1 MIHCF
6 KRCMAVVAL
15 ALVALAGAG
24 VVHAYWSTG
33 SNPGGNGRASDG
45 SLPTVAAPA
54 ASLAGRAATVSWAQS
69 LVAGSPLG
77 QLAGGGYTLTRYAE
91 SAPATPIASGGT
103 CAGDVSGAS
112 DPLSCTEPS
121 LPTGRWRYTVT
132 AKLYNWAGAA
142 SAQSTSVVIAPDAP
156 ISVALT
162 NGGGTGSTYINVTN
176 QASLTFDV
184 ALPSTSLTSDTVTL
198 SLTDGSTTVTTSAAG
213 INGGGTRT
221 FTSIDASGLA
231 DGPITVSA
239 SATSSDGDPSSSTS
253 ITRTKDTVTPT
264 LLTLTMKDTNAN
276 GKVDHAV
283 ATFSEALAAYSAGT
297 TPWTLS
303 NVPSAGNLASVTTS
317 GTAATL
323 TITEGAGAPDTAVN
337 SFTIALA
344 SNATGIRDAAGNQ
357 ASFTTT
363 SPTDNAKPVL
373 VAGTLAMKDTDGN
386 GKIDQATASFS
397 EPLAPSTDT
406 APWTLTNVPSA
417 GTLAAVSTSG
427 TTATLTI
434 SEGAGAANTA
444 VGTFKI
450 ALAASATG
458 IRDAAGNQSTLAATA
473 PADQATPVLISLVMQ
488 DTNANGKVDHAV
500 ATFSEALAAYSAGTT
515 PWTLSNVP
523 SAGNLAS
530 VTTSGTAATLTITEG
545 AGAPDTAVNSFTI
558 ALASN
563 ATGIRDAAGNQASFT
578 TTSPTDNAKPV
589 LVAGTL
595 AMKDTDGNGKI
606 DQATASF
613 SEPLAPS
620 TDTAPWTLTN
630 VPSAGTL
637 AAVST
642 SGTTA
647 TLTISEGAGAANTAV
662 GTFKIALAASATGI
676 RDAAGN
682 QSTLAAT
689 APADQATPVL
699 ISLVM
704 QDTNAN
710 GKVDHAVATFSEAL
724 AAYSAGTTPW
734 TLSNVPSAGNL
745 ASVTTSGTAA
755 TLTITEGAGAPD
767 TAVNSFTIAL
777 ASNATG
783 IRDAAGN
790 QASFTTT
797 SPTDNAKPVL
807 VAGTLAMK
815 DTDGNGKIDQAT
827 ASFSEP
833 LAPSTDTAPWTLTN
847 VPSAGTL
854 AAVSTSGTT
863 ATLTISEG
871 AGAANTAVGTFK
883 IALAASATGIRDAA
897 GNQSTLAATAPAD
910 QATPVLIS
918 LVMQDT
924 NANGKVD
931 HAVATFSE
939 ALAAYSAGTT
949 PWTLSNVPS
958 AGNLASV
965 TTSGTA
971 ATLTITEGAGAPD
984 TAVNSFTIALASNA
998 TGIRDAAGNQASFTT
1013 TSPTDNAKPVP
1024 VNVVSANNGITAGLM
1039 EAADTFIVT
1048 FSEPI
1053 ATAIGPSTTITET
1066 DPSGAGN
1073 DKLTITGLTAAAGVA
1088 TGSNAYI
1095 LTDNTSAAFASST
1108 ISKSGAVITA
1118 TVAGACSG
1126 TCDANITAGI
1136 GALVFTP
1143 DPTLQDAAGNAAAG
1157 SFTTAAAF
1165 RLF

>member
-1 MIHCF
+1 MST
-6 KRCMAVVAL
+6 RCRRFTIVTACAVL
-15 ALVALAGAG
+15 ALAGAG
-24 VVHAYWSTG
+24 VVRAYWTAG
-33 SNPGGNGRASDG
+33 SNPGGNGRASAG
-45 SLPTVAAPA
+45 SLPSAAIPSG
-54 ASLAGRAATVSWAQS
+54 SLIGRNATVSWAQAI
-69 LVAGSPLG
+69 VMGSPLG
-77 QLAGGGYTLTRYAE
+77 QLAGGGYAVTRYAE
-91 SAPATPIASGGT
+91 SAPATPILVGGT
-103 CAGDVSGAS
+103 CSGNISGAP
-112 DPLSCTEPS
+112 DPLSCAEPS

-132 AKLYNWAGAA
+132 PTLYSWVGGM
-142 SAQSTSVVIAPDAP
+142 SAQSASVAVAPDPPA
-156 ISVALT
+156 SVALT
-162 NGGGTGSTYINVTN
+162 NGGGTGNAYIN
-176 QASLTFDV
+176 ASNDLNLAFDV
-184 ALPSTSLTSDTVTL
+184 VLPATSLASDTITL
-198 SLTDGSTTVTTSAAG
+198 TLTDGSTIRTLTAAG
-213 INGGGTRT
+213 ITGGGTRT
-221 FTSIDASGLA
+221 FAGIDASPFA
-231 DGPITVSA
+231 DGLITVSA
-239 SATSSDGDPSSSTS
+239 SATSSYGDSSSSTS
-253 ITRTKDTVTPT
+253 ITRTKDTVKPS
-264 LLTLTMKDTNAN
+264 LLTLVMQDTNTN

-297 TPWTLS
+297 APWTLS
-303 NVPSAGNLASVTTS
+303 NVPSAGSLASVAVAGS
-317 GTAATL
+317 AATL
-323 TITEGAGAPDTAVN
+323 TITEGAGAADTAVN
-337 SFTIALA
+337 AFTIALA
-344 SNATGIRDAAGNQ
+344 TNATGIRDAAGNQ

-373 VAGTLAMKDTDGN
+373 VAGTLAMKDSDGN
-386 GKIDQATASFS
+386 GKIDQATVSFS
-397 EPLAPSTDT
+397 EPLAVSTDT
-406 APWTLTNVPSA
+406 TPWTLTNVPSA

-458 IRDAAGNQSTLAATA
+458 IRDAAGNQASFAATA
-473 PADQATPVLISLVMQ
+473 PADQATPVLVSLVMQ
-488 DTNANGKVDHAV
+488 DTNTNGKVDHAV
-500 ATFSEALAAYSAGTT
+500 ATFSEALAAYSAGTA

-523 SAGNLAS
+523 SAGSLAS
-530 VTTSGTAATLTITEG
+530 VAVAGSAATLTITEG
-545 AGAPDTAVNSFTI
+545 AGAADTAVNAFTI
-558 ALASN
+558 ALATN

-595 AMKDTDGNGKI
+595 AMKDSDGNGKI
-606 DQATASF
+606 DQATVSF
-613 SEPLAPS
+613 SEPLAVS
-620 TDTAPWTLTN
+620 TDTTPWTLTN

-682 QSTLAAT
+682 QASFAAT

-699 ISLVM
+699 VSLVM
-704 QDTNAN
+704 QDTNTN

-724 AAYSAGTTPW
+724 AAYSAGTAPW
-734 TLSNVPSAGNL
+734 TLSNVPSAGSL
-745 ASVTTSGTAA
+745 ASVAVAGSAA
-755 TLTITEGAGAPD
+755 TLTITEGAGAAD
-767 TAVNSFTIAL
+767 TAVNAFTIAL
-777 ASNATG
+777 ATNATG

-815 DTDGNGKIDQAT
+815 DSDGNGKIDQAT
-827 ASFSEP
+827 VSFSEP
-833 LAPSTDTAPWTLTN
+833 LAVSTDTTPWTLTN

-897 GNQSTLAATAPAD
+897 GNQASFAATAPAD
-910 QATPVLIS
+910 QATPVLVS

-924 NANGKVD
+924 NTNGKVD

-939 ALAAYSAGTT
+939 ALAAYSAGTA

-958 AGNLASV
+958 AGSLASV
-965 TTSGTA
+965 AVAGSA
-971 ATLTITEGAGAPD
+971 ATLTITEGAGAAD
-984 TAVNSFTIALASNA
+984 TAVNAFTIALATNA

-1024 VNVVSANNGITAGLM
+1024 VSVISTNNALTAGLI
-1039 EAADTFIVT
+1039 EAGDTFIVT

-1053 ATAIGPSTTITET
+1053 ATAIGPTATITET

-1073 DKLTITGLTAAAGVA
+1073 DRLTIAGLTAPAGIV

-1095 LTDNTSAAFASST
+1095 ATDNTSAAFSSST
-1108 ISKSGAVITA
+1108 LSKLGAVITA

-1126 TCDANITAGI
+1126 TCGANITAGT
-1136 GALVFTP
+1136 GALAFTP
-1143 DPTLQDAAGNAAAG
+1143 DPALQDAAGNAAAG
-1157 SFTTAAAF
+1157 SLTTAAAF

>member
-6 KRCMAVVAL
+6 KRSMAVVAL
-15 ALVALAGAG
+15 MLVALAGAG

-54 ASLAGRAATVSWAQS
+54 ASLAGRNATVSWAQS
-69 LVAGSPLG
+69 SVKNSPLG
-77 QLAGGGYTLTRYAE
+77 QLAGGSYTVTRYAE
-91 SAPATPIASGGT
+91 SAPTTPIASSGA
-103 CAGDVSGAS
+103 CAGSVSGAS
-112 DPLSCTEPS
+112 DPLSCAEPS

-132 AKLYNWAGAA
+132 PTLYNWAGAA

-162 NGGGTGSTYINVTN
+162 NGGGTGSAYINVTN
-176 QASLTFDV
+176 QGSLTFDV

-198 SLTDGSTTVTTSAAG
+198 SLSDGSTTVTATAAG
-213 INGGGTRT
+213 IDGGGTRT
-221 FTSIDASGLA
+221 FTGMDASGLA
-231 DGPITVSA
+231 DGSITVSA
-239 SATSSDGDPSSSTS
+239 SAASSYGDPSSSTS

-264 LLTLTMKDTNAN
+264 LLTLMMKDTNTN

-297 TPWTLS
+297 TPWTLN
-303 NVPSAGNLASVTTS
+303 NVPSGGNLASVTTS

-344 SNATGIRDAAGNQ
+344 TNATGIRDAAGNQ

-473 PADQATPVLISLVMQ
+473 PTDQASPVLISLVMQ
-488 DTNANGKVDHAV
+488 DTNTNGKVDHAV

-515 PWTLSNVP
+515 PWTLNNVP
-523 SAGNLAS
+523 SGGNLAS

-558 ALASN
+558 ALATN

-689 APADQATPVL
+689 APTDQASPVL

-704 QDTNAN
+704 QDTNTN

-734 TLSNVPSAGNL
+734 TLNNVPSGGNL

-777 ASNATG
+777 ATNATG

-897 GNQSTLAATAPAD
+897 GNQSTLAATAPTD
-910 QATPVLIS
+910 QASPVLIS

-924 NANGKVD
+924 NTNGKVD

-949 PWTLSNVPS
+949 PWTLNNVPS
-958 AGNLASV
+958 GGNLASV

-984 TAVNSFTIALASNA
+984 TAVNASRSHSPPTPPASA
-998 TGIRDAAGNQASFTT
+998 TPPATKPASPPPAPPTT
-1013 TSPTDNAKPVP
+1013 PNPSRSTSSRP
-1024 VNVVSANNGITAGLM
+1024 
-1039 EAADTFIVT
+1039 
-1048 FSEPI
+1048 
-1053 ATAIGPSTTITET
+1053 
-1066 DPSGAGN
+1066 
-1073 DKLTITGLTAAAGVA
+1073 
-1088 TGSNAYI
+1088 
-1095 LTDNTSAAFASST
+1095 
-1108 ISKSGAVITA
+1108 
-1118 TVAGACSG
+1118 
-1126 TCDANITAGI
+1126 
-1136 GALVFTP
+1136 
-1143 DPTLQDAAGNAAAG
+1143 
-1157 SFTTAAAF
+1157 TTAS
-1165 RLF
+1165 RQG

>member
-1 MIHCF
+1 M
-6 KRCMAVVAL
+6 
-15 ALVALAGAG
+15 
-24 VVHAYWSTG
+24 
-33 SNPGGNGRASDG
+33 
-45 SLPTVAAPA
+45 
-54 ASLAGRAATVSWAQS
+54 Q
-69 LVAGSPLG
+69 
-77 QLAGGGYTLTRYAE
+77 
-91 SAPATPIASGGT
+91 
-103 CAGDVSGAS
+103 
-112 DPLSCTEPS
+112 
-121 LPTGRWRYTVT
+121 
-132 AKLYNWAGAA
+132 
-142 SAQSTSVVIAPDAP
+142 
-156 ISVALT
+156 
-162 NGGGTGSTYINVTN
+162 
-176 QASLTFDV
+176 
-184 ALPSTSLTSDTVTL
+184 
-198 SLTDGSTTVTTSAAG
+198 
-213 INGGGTRT
+213 
-221 FTSIDASGLA
+221 
-231 DGPITVSA
+231 
-239 SATSSDGDPSSSTS
+239 
-253 ITRTKDTVTPT
+253 
-264 LLTLTMKDTNAN
+264 DTNTN

-297 TPWTLS
+297 TPWTLN
-303 NVPSAGNLASVTTS
+303 NVPSGGSLASVTTS

-344 SNATGIRDAAGNQ
+344 TNATGIRDAAGNQ

-458 IRDAAGNQSTLAATA
+458 IRDAAGNQATLAATA
-473 PADQATPVLISLVMQ
+473 PADQASPVLISLVMQ
-488 DTNANGKVDHAV
+488 DTNTNGKVDHAV

-515 PWTLSNVP
+515 PWTLTNVP
-523 SAGNLAS
+523 SGGSLAS

-595 AMKDTDGNGKI
+595 AMKDIDGNGKI

-689 APADQATPVL
+689 APADQASPVL
-699 ISLVM
+699 DQPRHARHQHQRQSRPCRRDLLRSTRRL
-704 QDTNAN
+704 QRRHHPLDTQQRPKRRQPRLRHHLRHRRHAHDHRRRRRPRHRRQQLHDRTRQQRHRHPRRRRQPSQLHHHQPHRQRQTRP
-710 GKVDHAVATFSEAL
+710 GQRRLGQQRHHSRVDGGRRHIHRHLQRTHRNRD
-724 AAYSAGTTPW
+724 W
-734 TLSNVPSAGNL
+734 TQH
-745 ASVTTSGTAA
+745 
-755 TLTITEGAGAPD
+755 D
-767 TAVNSFTIAL
+767 DH
-777 ASNATG
+777 
-783 IRDAAGN
+783 RDGPERGRQR
-790 QASFTTT
+790 QA
-797 SPTDNAKPVL
+797 D
-807 VAGTLAMK
+807 
-815 DTDGNGKIDQAT
+815 
-827 ASFSEP
+827 
-833 LAPSTDTAPWTLTN
+833 
-847 VPSAGTL
+847 
-854 AAVSTSGTT
+854 
-863 ATLTISEG
+863 
-871 AGAANTAVGTFK
+871 
-883 IALAASATGIRDAA
+883 
-897 GNQSTLAATAPAD
+897 
-910 QATPVLIS
+910 
-918 LVMQDT
+918 
-924 NANGKVD
+924 D
-931 HAVATFSE
+931 H
-939 ALAAYSAGTT
+939 
-949 PWTLSNVPS
+949 
-958 AGNLASV
+958 
-965 TTSGTA
+965 
-971 ATLTITEGAGAPD
+971 
-984 TAVNSFTIALASNA
+984 
-998 TGIRDAAGNQASFTT
+998 
-1013 TSPTDNAKPVP
+1013 
-1024 VNVVSANNGITAGLM
+1024 
-1039 EAADTFIVT
+1039 
-1048 FSEPI
+1048 
-1053 ATAIGPSTTITET
+1053 
-1066 DPSGAGN
+1066 
-1073 DKLTITGLTAAAGVA
+1073 GLTAAAGVA

-1126 TCDANITAGI
+1126 TCGANITAGI